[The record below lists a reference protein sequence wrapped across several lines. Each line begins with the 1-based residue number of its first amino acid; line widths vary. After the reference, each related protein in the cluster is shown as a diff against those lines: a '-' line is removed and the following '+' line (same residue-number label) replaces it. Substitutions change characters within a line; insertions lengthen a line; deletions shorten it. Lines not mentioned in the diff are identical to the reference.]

1 MDWHKR
7 GRPRIKGKASVQAKM
22 DVNDGVTGMS
32 VMLPETET
40 NYHAASRLARDMASW
55 WTTRTSPDSALL
67 PEMNVISARVEDLI
81 RNNGPA
87 RGYRKTIID
96 NVVGPRVT
104 CKPNPDQITIGR
116 TLSDDWSRIVQG
128 QWETFADATWFDA
141 GGRHTFHSMTRLAMG
156 SLVQNGEAI
165 ALPMWII
172 GNGRGG
178 SSRWNTRLQMVH
190 PARLSQPHTEPETID
205 FRGGIEFDQYGAPKT
220 YHIRKTHPGEYTLT
234 VDSFVWEPVPAEMSW
249 GRPRVIHFY
258 NQEDIGQTRGVAELT
273 SVLRQFKML
282 DRYELEEL
290 RLAVMNSLVFAAL
303 ETPLDTEGVAALFGT
318 NEDMTGLNAYYEML
332 QNVQIN
338 MRGGS
343 MPVLPPGTK
352 MNPFVPTRPSSSV
365 DPFTTVMLR
374 HIASGLSIPYE
385 LLAKDFSKTNY
396 SSARAALLE
405 AWRYFNSVRQLVI
418 DHWAKV
424 IYDLW
429 FEEAVNRGRIP
440 DCTPDDYYNNQVAWT
455 RAKWLFAPRGWVDPV
470 KEAKGI
476 QIRKD
481 TGTTTLE
488 DICGEQGHDWTDV
501 LEQQQ
506 RENALAEQLGVPL
519 PHVEKKA
526 SASGDLLDNL
536 DANVSGG
543 DSIGD

>member
-1 MDWHKR
+1 MMDWHKR
-7 GRPRIKGKASVQAKM
+7 GRPRIKAKTGAQAKM
-22 DVNDGVTGMS
+22 DIGDGMTGTS
-32 VMLPETET
+32 VMRPETET
-40 NYHAASRLARDMASW
+40 SYHAASRVARDMASW
-55 WTTRTSPDSALL
+55 WTARVSPDTALL
-67 PEMNVISARVEDLI
+67 PEMDRISARVEDLI

-87 RGYRKTIID
+87 RGYRQTIVD

-141 GGRHTFHSMTRLAMG
+141 GGRHTFHSMTRLAVG
-156 SLVQNGEAI
+156 SLVQNGEAV
-165 ALPMWII
+165 ALPLWII

-190 PARLSQPHTEPETID
+190 PARLSQPHNKPETLD
-205 FRGGIEFDQYGAPKT
+205 FRGGIELDQYGAPAR
-220 YHIRKTHPGEYTLT
+220 YHIRKTHPGEVGLT
-234 VDSFVWEPVPAEMSW
+234 IDSFDWEVVPVEMSW
-249 GRPRVIHFY
+249 GRARVIHLY
-258 NQEDIGQTRGVAELT
+258 NQDDIGQTRGVAALT

-290 RLAVMNSLVFAAL
+290 RVAVLNSLVFAAL

-318 NEDMTGLNAYYEML
+318 SEDMSGFSGYYDML
-332 QNVQIN
+332 QNVQVN

-352 MNPFVPTRPSSSV
+352 MNPFVPTRPSSAV
-365 DPFTTVMLR
+365 DAFTTVMLR
-374 HIASGLSIPYE
+374 HIASGLNIPYE

-405 AWRYFNSVRQLVI
+405 AWRYFNSVRQLVV
-418 DHWAKV
+418 DHWSKV

-440 DCTPDDYYNNQVAWT
+440 DCAPDDYYNNQVAWT

-470 KEAKGI
+470 KEAKGL
-476 QIRKD
+476 QIRMD
-481 TGTTTLE
+481 TGTETLE
-488 DICGEQGHDWTDV
+488 DVCGEQGRDWIDTID
-501 LEQQQ
+501 QQAA
-506 RENALAEQLGVPL
+506 ENAYAQSKGVPL
-519 PHVEKKA
+519 PHVEKKPA
-526 SASGDLLDNL
+526 SDNAAVGGD
-536 DANVSGG
+536 NVSGG
-543 DSIGD
+543 DTIGD

>member
-7 GRPRIKGKASVQAKM
+7 GRPRIKGKTPAKM
-22 DVNDGVTGMS
+22 AADDGFFGAS

-40 NYHAASRLARDMASW
+40 SYHAGSRVARDMASW
-55 WTTRTSPDSALL
+55 WTTRVSPDSALL
-67 PEMNVISARVEDLI
+67 PEMDRISARVEDLI

-87 RGYRKTIID
+87 RGYKQTIID

-104 CKPNPDQITIGR
+104 CKPNPDQVTLGR

-141 GGRHTFHSMTRLAMG
+141 GGRHTFHSMTRLAVG

-178 SSRWNTRLQMVH
+178 SSRWNTHLQMVH
-190 PARLSQPHTEPETID
+190 PARLSQPNSETETIS
-205 FRGGIEFDQYGAPKT
+205 FRGGIEFDQYGAPAA
-220 YHIRKTHPGEYTLT
+220 YHIRKTHPGDYGLT
-234 VDSFVWEPVPAEMSW
+234 IEQFEWERIPAEMTW
-249 GRPRVIHFY
+249 GRPRVIHLY
-258 NQEDIGQTRGVAELT
+258 IQDDIGQTRGVAALT

-290 RLAVMNSLVFAAL
+290 RLSVLNSLVFAAL
-303 ETPLDTEGVAALFGT
+303 ETPLDAEGVSTLFGT
-318 NEDMTGLNAYYEML
+318 SEDLTGMTGYYDML
-332 QNVQIN
+332 QNVTVN

-352 MNPFVPTRPSSSV
+352 MSPFIPTRPSGSV

-385 LLAKDFSKTNY
+385 LLVKDFSKTNY

-405 AWRYFNSVRQLVI
+405 AWRYFNSLRQSVM
-418 DHWAKV
+418 DHWARV

-470 KEAKGI
+470 KESKGI

-519 PHVEKKA
+519 PHVEKKT
-526 SASGDLLDNL
+526 SPNDGIGLGG
-536 DANVSGG
+536 DANISGG
-543 DSIGD
+543 DTIGD